1 LDVGGGFLKA
11 PPERIDNEN
20 MNRRTISTG
29 AVILA
34 IAVVVASCSG
44 STTPPGVV
52 LEARW
57 QCDVQRLTFD
67 DLSALDAELEG
78 RVAAAGMTIDE
89 YTAFKAQLNA
99 SADLRSAVEKEYEEY
114 CLE

>member
-1 LDVGGGFLKA
+1 
-11 PPERIDNEN
+11 
-20 MNRRTISTG
+20 
-29 AVILA
+29 VILA
-34 IAVVVASCSG
+34 IAVVAASCSG

-89 YTAFKAQLNA
+89 YTVERI
-99 SADLRSAVEKEYEEY
+99 SRSSFRRREGVRGI
-114 CLE
+114 LS